1 MIAPKVNKYVDGK
14 CAHEA
19 GYDSYITGLVF
30 AAMCNFLGAQEKT
43 EKIEKEEVKGGEVI
57 KGSKKKSSK

>member
-30 AAMCNFLGAQEKT
+30 AAMCNFLGAKEKV
-43 EKIEKEEVKGGEVI
+43 EKV
-57 KGSKKKSSK
+57 